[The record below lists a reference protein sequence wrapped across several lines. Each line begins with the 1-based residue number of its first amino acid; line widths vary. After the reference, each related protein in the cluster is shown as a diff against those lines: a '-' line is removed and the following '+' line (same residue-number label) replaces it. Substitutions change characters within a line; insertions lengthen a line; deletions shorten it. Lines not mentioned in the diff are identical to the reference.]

1 VELDLHLDRQLP
13 DSVEVGAYY
22 VVAEALTNAAKHARA
37 SQISVHVACGGAVL
51 HLSIH
56 DDGIGGA
63 DTANGSG
70 LVGLA
75 DRVAALGG
83 QLTISSQPGRGTS
96 LAAKIPLDA
105 AQ

>member
-1 VELDLHLDRQLP
+1 
-13 DSVEVGAYY
+13 
-22 VVAEALTNAAKHARA
+22 
-37 SQISVHVACGGAVL
+37 VHVACEGAVL

-83 QLTISSQPGRGTS
+83 QLTLSSQPGRGTS
-96 LAAKIPLDA
+96 LAAKIPLEA
-105 AQ
+105 PQ